1 MALATSNPFGF
12 LFSPKQQWQQVAR
25 VRDNQWAAKLAYPL
39 LLALGPCIA
48 WHYGASHIGWSV
60 GGGETV
66 RLTQQS
72 ATQIIVAFYLAML
85 ASLAI
90 IGYFIHWMSATYGAS
105 STPLKGI
112 VLASYTATPLFA
124 MGLIGFY
131 PLFWLDLV
139 LGIGALGWS
148 VYLLYVGIPT
158 AMAIPA
164 DRGFFYASA
173 VIAICMV
180 IFMALMGAV
189 VILWDMGMM
198 PVFTHR

>member
-1 MALATSNPFGF
+1 MPLTISNPLGF
-12 LFSPKQQWQQVAR
+12 LLSPRQQWQRVAQ
-25 VRDNQWAAKLAYPL
+25 VRDTQWVGKLAYPL
-39 LLALGPCIA
+39 ILAIGPCLA
-48 WHYGASHIGWSV
+48 WYYGSSEIGWSV

-66 RLTQQS
+66 RLTQHS
-72 ATQIIVAFYLAML
+72 ATQIVVAFYLAML
-85 ASLAI
+85 ASLAV
-90 IGYFIHWMSATYGAS
+90 IGYFIHWMSATYGAT

-124 MGLIGFY
+124 AGLIGFY

-139 LGIGALGWS
+139 LGIAALGWS
-148 VYLLYVGIPT
+148 VYLLYVGIPI
-158 AMAIPA
+158 AMSIPE

-189 VILWDMGMM
+189 VILWDIGMM